1 MKPAATVM
9 LLRDTTL
16 GLEVF
21 MLRRT
26 NNAVFAGGM
35 YVFPGGKVDA
45 ADGEGDEGYR
55 VAAVRECYEEAGV
68 LLAVDADGRMV
79 DDGHPALAHRTAV
92 YDGDVDVRA
101 LAADH
106 GLRLATDAL
115 PWTSHWITPKGET
128 ARRFDTRFFMAA
140 SPAGQTFHHD
150 DNETVASMWVRP
162 ADALARWEAGELQLM
177 PPTVTNLRFLEAHGT
192 VESAMAAG
200 WAVGTPPCILPKIRF
215 GESGRIIG
223 VAMPDDP
230 VRSGVL
236 GVEGG
241 GHHAQHAGAAP
252 GHVGGRCHFLHD
264 EASDG
269 SELVGGRAGAGQGNR
284 HASVAAGSHRRLERD
299 AAQQRHADLVGQGL
313 PATFAEQRV

>member
-1 MKPAATVM
+1 MSESVEVPIKPAATVM
-9 LLRDTTL
+9 LLRDTPD

-26 NNAVFAGGM
+26 SNAVFAGGM

-55 VAAVRECYEEAGV
+55 VAAIRECYEEAGV
-68 LLAVDADGRMV
+68 LLAVDTDGRMV

-101 LAADH
+101 LASDH

-115 PWTSHWITPKGET
+115 PWMSHWITPKGET

-140 SPAGQTFHHD
+140 SPAGQTSYHD

-177 PPTVTNLRFLEAHGT
+177 PPTVTNLRVLAAHTSVAAAMEA
-192 VESAMAAG
+192 A
-200 WAVGTPPCILPKIRF
+200 WAVGTPPCILPKIRLDAA
-215 GESGRIIG
+215 GRFVG
-223 VAMPDDP
+223 VAMPGEPDYDD
-230 VRSGVL
+230 
-236 GVEGG
+236 
-241 GHHAQHAGAAP
+241 
-252 GHVGGRCHFLHD
+252 
-264 EASDG
+264 
-269 SELVGGRAGAGQGNR
+269 
-284 HASVAAGSHRRLERD
+284 
-299 AAQQRHADLVGQGL
+299 L
-313 PATFAEQRV
+313 P